1 MRARGFTLIELVVT
15 IAVAG
20 VVVSMMSMFVVGP
33 VRAYEAQS
41 RRAMLVDT
49 ADGTLRSIARDLR
62 GALPNS
68 IRVTSDS
75 GRVAIEFLA
84 TVDAARYRDGAL
96 GDATEDL
103 DLTQADGAF
112 ATATPFTR
120 ITVPFDSTS
129 HYLAVYNVGVPGA
142 DAFELA
148 NVITP
153 AGTRIQI
160 AAGATSGSN
169 RVTLTPAARFT
180 WGSPGKRVYL
190 VSGPVTWLCDPA
202 AGTLVRWSGYA
213 IRSTPLTTSSG
224 FSGAGASAG
233 RATDDLA
240 GCEADYSPGT
250 PERAGLVTLTLRLQ
264 RDGERVELLHQVH
277 LPNAP

>member
-1 MRARGFTLIELVVT
+1 MRARGFTLVEMVVT
-15 IAVAG
+15 IAVAA
-20 VVVSMMSMFVVGP
+20 VVVSFMSMFVVGP
-33 VRAYEAQS
+33 VRAYESQS

-49 ADGTLRSIARDLR
+49 ADGALRAMARDLR

-68 IRVTSDS
+68 IRITNDS

-84 TVDAARYRDGAL
+84 TVDAARYRDGVL

-103 DLTQADGAF
+103 DLTHVDGAF

-120 ITVPFDSTS
+120 ITLPFDSTS

-142 DAFELA
+142 DAYELA

-160 AAGATSGSN
+160 AAGATAGSN
-169 RVTLTPAARFT
+169 KVTLTPAVRFT

-190 VSGPVTWLCDPA
+190 VSGPVTWLCDPG
-202 AGTLVRWSGYA
+202 AGTLVRWSGYPV
-213 IRSTPLTTSSG
+213 RTTPLSTTAG
-224 FSGAGASAG
+224 FTTAGGSAG
-233 RATDDLA
+233 RVSDDLA
-240 GCEADYSPGT
+240 GCAAEYSPGT

-264 RDGERVELLHQVH
+264 RDGEKVELLHQVH
-277 LPNAP
+277 LANAP

>member
-1 MRARGFTLIELVVT
+1 MRARGYTLVELVVT
-15 IAVAG
+15 IAVAA
-20 VVVSMMSMFVVGP
+20 VVVSLMSMFVVGP

-41 RRAMLVDT
+41 RRAALVDA
-49 ADGTLRSIARDLR
+49 ADGALRAMARDLR

-68 IRVTSDS
+68 IRVTNDG
-75 GRVAIEFLA
+75 GRVAVEFLV

-96 GDATEDL
+96 GDPAEDL
-103 DLTQADGAF
+103 DLARPDDAF

-120 ITVPFDSTS
+120 VALPFDSTS

-142 DAFELA
+142 DAYEQA

-153 AGTRIQI
+153 AGTRIRI
-160 AAGATSGSN
+160 AAGTAAGSN
-169 RVTLTPAARFT
+169 RVTLTPAARFA

-202 AGTLVRWSGYA
+202 ARTLVRWSGYG
-213 IRSTPLTTSSG
+213 IRTTAATTTAE
-224 FSGAGASAG
+224 FAAAGATAG
-233 RATDDLA
+233 RVTDDLD
-240 GCEADYSPGT
+240 GCEAEYSPGT
-250 PERAGLVTLTLRLQ
+250 PQRAGLVTLSLRLQ